1 MGAEAKTTLK
11 IGRRSYEGT
20 ALLESDE
27 LRFRGDTR
35 LRIALRD
42 VSAVSVKDG
51 TLRIQHANG
60 IASFLLGERAEL
72 WAEKIRSPR
81 TLGDKLG
88 VRRGM
93 QVAVIGVSD
102 AEILADLTTKGAEL
116 VMGQVPPDAPM
127 VLFRVTRPTEL
138 AELSAMKAR
147 IARNGAIWVVHPR
160 GDASVADTV
169 VFAAAR
175 DAGLTYTKVVRFS
188 EHDTAEKLVIPRT
201 AR

>member
-1 MGAEAKTTLK
+1 VGAEARTTLK
-11 IGRRSYEGT
+11 IGRQSYDGT
-20 ALLESDE
+20 ALLETDE

-51 TLRIQHANG
+51 TLRVEHANG
-60 IASFLLGERAEL
+60 VASFVLGDVAES

-81 TLGDKLG
+81 TLADKLG
-88 VRRGM
+88 VKRGM
-93 QVAVIGVSD
+93 QVAVIDVED
-102 AEILADLTTKGAEL
+102 RDILDDLQAKGAQL
-116 VMGQVPPDAPM
+116 VIGSVPQDVTM
-127 VLFRVTRPTEL
+127 VLIRIVRPSQ
-138 AELSAMKAR
+138 LSTLGAMTSR

-169 VFAAAR
+169 IFAAAR

-188 EHDTAEKLVIPRT
+188 ERDTAEKLVIPRT

>member
-1 MGAEAKTTLK
+1 MGAEEKSTLK
-11 IGRRSYEGT
+11 IGRQSFDGT
-20 ALLESDE
+20 AMLESDE
-27 LRFRGDTR
+27 LRFRGETR

-42 VSAVSVKDG
+42 VCGVTATNG
-51 TLRIQHANG
+51 TLRVEHANG
-60 IASFLLGERAEL
+60 VASFVLGDKAES

-81 TLGDKLG
+81 TLSDKLG
-88 VRRGM
+88 VARGM
-93 QVAVIGVSD
+93 QVAVIDVD
-102 AEILADLTTKGAEL
+102 DRDVLDDLSAKGAQL
-116 VMGQVPPDAPM
+116 VMGSVPQDVPI
-127 VLFRVTRPTEL
+127 VLFRVVRPSQ
-138 AELSAMKAR
+138 LSALASMTSR

-169 VFAAAR
+169 IFAAAR

>member
-1 MGAEAKTTLK
+1 VGAEARTTLK
-11 IGRRSYEGT
+11 IGRQSYDGT
-20 ALLESDE
+20 ALLETDE

-42 VSAVSVKDG
+42 VSAVSAKDG
-51 TLRIQHANG
+51 TLRVEHANG
-60 IASFLLGERAEL
+60 VASFVLGEVAES

-81 TLGDKLG
+81 TLADKLG
-88 VRRGM
+88 VKRGM
-93 QVAVIGVSD
+93 QVAVIDVED
-102 AEILADLTTKGAEL
+102 RDVLDDLEAKGAQL
-116 VMGQVPPDAPM
+116 VIGSVPQDVMM
-127 VLFRVTRPTEL
+127 VLVRIVRPSQ
-138 AELSAMKAR
+138 LSTLGAMTSR

-169 VFAAAR
+169 IFAAAR

-188 EHDTAEKLVIPRT
+188 ERDTAEKLVIPRT